1 MAKKKEVKEETV
13 KMQRDDR
20 VVDAPLCDVEN
31 MLLNGW
37 VKV

>member
-1 MAKKKEVKEETV
+1 MAKAKAKTV
-13 KMQRDDR
+13 KMERDGR

-31 MLLNGW
+31 MLVNGW

>member
-1 MAKKKEVKEETV
+1 MAKAKAKTV
-13 KMQRDDR
+13 KMTRDGR
-20 VVDAPLCDVEN
+20 VVDAPLDDVPN